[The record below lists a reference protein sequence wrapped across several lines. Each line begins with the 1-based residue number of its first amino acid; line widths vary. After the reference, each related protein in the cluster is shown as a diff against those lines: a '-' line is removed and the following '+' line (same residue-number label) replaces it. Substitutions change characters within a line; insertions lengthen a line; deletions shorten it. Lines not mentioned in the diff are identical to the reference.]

1 MAHVPWKERY
11 SIHYKNIDEQ
21 HKVLLAI
28 LNELVGLIEKGA
40 KAEQVTSIYRKL
52 CQYATLHFTTEER
65 YLHASGYEGL
75 PRQQSEHAW
84 FINRLL
90 ELDQSYETSDPTLLE
105 ETLAFL
111 KDWYVGHIMRSDQD
125 YADYVKSFYRRA
137 EIRGVIFD
145 FGKVIANFDIN
156 LVLEGLSTICNI
168 PSEELGRRFQADSSL
183 ARDFETGAISSEQ
196 FLGEVSRLCDHE
208 FCEEEFIPIFTGIF
222 TPIRSTC
229 DLIRKL
235 KGGYRLGLISNTNPW
250 HFQYGIQK
258 SEVFPLFDAVTVSF
272 QLKALKPDPRLFQDA
287 LEKLD
292 LVAEECVFIDD
303 ISAFAE
309 AANGCLLHGIHY
321 NGHQDLLRDLK
332 ILKISI

>member
-1 MAHVPWKERY
+1 MSRKDRY

-21 HKVLLAI
+21 HKVLLGI
-28 LNELVGLIEKGA
+28 LNELVGLIERGA
-40 KAEQVTSIYRKL
+40 EAEQVTAIYRKL
-52 CQYATLHFTTEER
+52 CQYATLHFTNEER

-75 PRQQSEHAW
+75 SRQQSEHSW

-90 ELDQSYETSDPTLLE
+90 ELDQSYEASDPTLLE
-105 ETLAFL
+105 ETLVFL

-125 YADYVKSFYRRA
+125 YADCVKSFYRRA

-145 FGKVIANFDIN
+145 FGKVIADFDIN
-156 LVLEGLSTICNI
+156 PILERLSAICNI
-168 PSEELGRRFQADSSL
+168 QSEELGRRFQEDSSL
-183 ARDFETGAISSEQ
+183 ARDFESGAISSDQ
-196 FLGEVSRLCDHE
+196 FLGEVSRLCGHE

-222 TPIRSTC
+222 TPIRPTC

-235 KGGYRLGLISNTNPW
+235 KGRYRLGLLSNTNPL
-250 HFQYGIQK
+250 HFQYGIQT
-258 SEVFPLFDAVTVSF
+258 SEVFPLFDAVTMSF
-272 QLKALKPDPRLFQDA
+272 QVKALKPDPRLFEDS

-321 NGHQDLLRDLK
+321 HGHQELLQDLK
-332 ILKISI
+332 ILKISV